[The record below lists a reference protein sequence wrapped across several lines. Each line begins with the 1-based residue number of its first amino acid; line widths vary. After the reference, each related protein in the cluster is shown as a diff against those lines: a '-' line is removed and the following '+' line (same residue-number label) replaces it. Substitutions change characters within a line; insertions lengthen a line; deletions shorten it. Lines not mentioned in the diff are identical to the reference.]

1 MITFR
6 ISISTTPMEGAQQWF
21 TEPQDKWQLITMS
34 DKHRS
39 AQFNRHWL
47 KPENEDITRPT
58 LTHSHQTKIHMCIY
72 TLTLPCKHISF

>member
-39 AQFNRHWL
+39 AQAF
-47 KPENEDITRPT
+47 
-58 LTHSHQTKIHMCIY
+58 
-72 TLTLPCKHISF
+72 

>member
-1 MITFR
+1 MVYFEKLTVDIDTQNKKNIKLQMITFR

-39 AQFNRHWL
+39 AQVF
-47 KPENEDITRPT
+47 
-58 LTHSHQTKIHMCIY
+58 
-72 TLTLPCKHISF
+72 